1 MFPVAFYFYKHLK
14 WSAKYKACSSR
25 LKLTSKSNREMPRIT
40 RWFIKSGII
49 YLFLGIVLA
58 FLSELPFI
66 QSGTLLLP
74 VYWHMIVIGWITQII
89 MGVSIW
95 MFPRKRRD
103 RKKTETFAAVTSFWS
118 LNAGLLLRFLCE
130 PFLPFFTKN
139 PLMIITI
146 SVSILLQLAGILFYV
161 FEIWPR
167 VQSKKKRKQ
176 RST

>member
-1 MFPVAFYFYKHLK
+1 
-14 WSAKYKACSSR
+14 
-25 LKLTSKSNREMPRIT
+25 MPRIT
-40 RWFIKSGII
+40 RWFIKSGMI

-103 RKKTETFAAVTSFWS
+103 RKKTETFAAIASFWS
-118 LNAGLLLRFLCE
+118 LNAGLIIRFLSE

-139 PLMIITI
+139 PFMIIAI
-146 SVSILLQLAGILFYV
+146 SVSILLQMVGILFYV
-161 FEIWPR
+161 VEIWPR
-167 VQSKKKRKQ
+167 VQSRKKRK
-176 RST
+176 RSSS

>member
-1 MFPVAFYFYKHLK
+1 
-14 WSAKYKACSSR
+14 
-25 LKLTSKSNREMPRIT
+25 MPRIT

-58 FLSELPFI
+58 FLSELPFV

-95 MFPRKRRD
+95 MFPRRRRD
-103 RKKTETFAAVTSFWS
+103 RKKTETFTAVASFWA
-118 LNAGLLLRFLCE
+118 LNSGLLIRFLCE
-130 PFLPFFTKN
+130 PFLPFFTEN
-139 PLMIITI
+139 QLMIVV
-146 SVSILLQLAGILFYV
+146 VSISIILQLGGILFYIA
-161 FEIWPR
+161 EIWPR
-167 VQSKKKRKQ
+167 VQSKKKRKR

>member
-1 MFPVAFYFYKHLK
+1 
-14 WSAKYKACSSR
+14 
-25 LKLTSKSNREMPRIT
+25 MPRIT
-40 RWFIKSGII
+40 RWFIKSGMI

-103 RKKTETFAAVTSFWS
+103 RKKTETFAAIASFWS
-118 LNAGLLLRFLCE
+118 LNAGLVIRFLSE
-130 PFLPFFTKN
+130 PFLPFFTDN
-139 PLMIITI
+139 PLMILTIT
-146 SVSILLQLAGILFYV
+146 VSIFLQLGGIIFYIV
-161 FEIWPR
+161 EIWPR
-167 VQSKKKRKQ
+167 VQSKKLRKR
-176 RST
+176 SSS